1 VRSLTVPILTSGA
14 LIEVHLGFSDARRR
28 IMHRQGRQ
36 VPPPAKATLLIDTGA
51 SMSLVDEA
59 LMRTLQITPTSVT
72 SYHSSSTSGIAQQCN
87 VYDVSLVLGGVAT
100 TNSLRIDP
108 LPVMATAFINHPFE
122 GLLGR
127 DVLSRLQMAWSGP
140 MQSLT
145 LSYP

>member
-14 LIEVHLGFSDARRR
+14 LIEVHLGLSDARRR
-28 IMHRQGRQ
+28 VMQRQSRA
-36 VPPPAKATLLIDTGA
+36 VPPPTKATLLIDTGA

-72 SYHSSSTSGIAQQCN
+72 SYHSSSTSGIAQQCS

-100 TNSLRIDP
+100 VNSLCIDP

-127 DVLSRLQMAWSGP
+127 DVLSRLQMAWSGRT
-140 MQSLT
+140 QSLT